1 MIIHKS
7 STKKD
12 RVDSRVGGG
21 HGLAGA
27 TRSWGSSFA
36 LRFIH
41 VIASG
46 AKQSISPRK
55 GRMDCFVAHAPRND
69 DRKKM
74 AGISPGHFHGAIALP
89 RRRDAGRGRRQR
101 CRPAVAL
108 RRDAAHGGA
117 AALAATS
124 RSAVTPI
131 LRP

>member
-1 MIIHKS
+1 MIIPKS

-12 RVDSRVGGG
+12 RVDTRVAAA
-21 HGLAGA
+21 HALAGA

-69 DRKKM
+69 ERKKM
-74 AGISPGHFHGAIALP
+74 PGISPGHFHGAITLP
-89 RRRDAGRGRRQR
+89 RRRDAGMGWRQR
-101 CRPAVAL
+101 CRPAARH
-108 RRDAAHGGA
+108 RRDAADGDPVA
-117 AALAATS
+117 
-124 RSAVTPI
+124 
-131 LRP
+131 

>member
-69 DRKKM
+69 ERKKM
-74 AGISPGHFHGAIALP
+74 AGISPGHFHGAITLP

-101 CRPAVAL
+101 CRSTLKQRHDVLNGDSAV
-108 RRDAAHGGA
+108 GA
-117 AALAATS
+117 TPS
-124 RSAVTPI
+124 RSLIPSVF
-131 LRP
+131 